1 VRQSGEEWT
10 DPEAPCLHFKCVAG
24 IVTESTKECYT
35 PCNHPLAALEDQCCQ
50 SCYGEFSIKRDTQ
63 RRKLSL
69 LIFCSA
75 CVFGRKGRGGHG
87 RMKAA
92 KEEFIDNFLINNNL
106 FGWSSFC
113 FAATA
118 MVVRSTRSYFLL
130 SHTLPSY
137 FTQISAVL
145 MI

>member
-69 LIFCSA
+69 LIFRSA
-75 CVFGRKGRGGHG
+75 CVFFWAAEEG

-92 KEEFIDNFLINNNL
+92 KGEFIDNFLINNNL
-106 FGWSSFC
+106 LGGLLSALRRRRWS
-113 FAATA
+113 
-118 MVVRSTRSYFLL
+118 VRSTQKVLIL
-130 SHTLPSY
+130 SHASKLFHSD
-137 FTQISAVL
+137 
-145 MI
+145 